1 MPAALI
7 PSSSPAPKPRLSL
20 AILGHD
26 GHGKTTLARA
36 IQATFGIEKPASS
49 VWLAADAT
57 FAPLGSPAS
66 SRLEAETDTRT
77 YLIDDYTSRAISA
90 YERISGVSSK
100 DGAIVVVSAMD
111 GPASQTRDDI
121 LLCRQLGVPAL
132 VVFLSKTDQVQDAE
146 LIQLVEMEI
155 RDLLDKYGYPGEK
168 TPVIPG
174 SALGAAQGNARDQS
188 AIRKLLE
195 AADHHIPQPQHAID
209 QPFLMAVNDTHFV
222 SGLGT
227 LVSGRIERG
236 ILRTHDTVDIV
247 GQRPTTP
254 ATVRGI
260 WASGRPLE
268 EAQAGDNVDVLL
280 DIMEP
285 GAVLP
290 GQVIAAPGSVRAFR
304 RFNAEVYML
313 TKAEGGRHT
322 PFFAGYRPQF
332 SFPFAKANITGRIHL
347 PDNTEL
353 VFPGDTVSL
362 GVQLLSPVVM
372 QASTRFLIQDG
383 EHTVGTGVVSQVL
396 EDLPRHFT
404 PYSAKAPIYVG
415 TVPREDTQDFS
426 SPKIDP
432 SIEPVPVDAPR
443 FVQAD
448 VFESRSPQDRA
459 SSDTFKRFRTGSE
472 HTVEVQIGPIS
483 TEHPLLRLA
492 DPFPSQHLP
501 PDQEQHELTVHF
513 VPLML
518 GAQAQHQPIILPRS
532 GSSNLCRFAFI
543 VPAEAE
549 LYEARIIVS
558 YQNRI
563 LQTARL
569 LGSTDRESSGND
581 EPIALLPE
589 CLARQQFT
597 HLDHGPRFAASFLLN
612 ETSSGQNLLTGMD
625 DDGVWLTDRQ
635 GIDDFIETFDNLWN
649 GYSYTAAKETDS
661 PWLPSATL
669 REEDIDVLL
678 NAAIGGQEL
687 HSLLV
692 GHGSDRR
699 LPPGA
704 AIQVFTKTDQDRFP
718 VEFVYESAV
727 GLDHDAGLC
736 PDWPRC
742 LEGGCQQDPV
752 PGKFCPSRFWGLSRV
767 IERHHYDFESVTPAS
782 PDFWLRSEP
791 NPQRHT
797 LPLLKYV
804 LLGGSKIVPDAL
816 QDPQAMPAIQQFARQ
831 MAGRAELASSWSN
844 WKDLVTG
851 KPDSLLLLVHTQS
864 LPKVKMVRTLE
875 INGDNRLQSNQ
886 IDSSVVGGTDE
897 HHPLVL
903 LLGCHTAQGE
913 VPFARLSSAMKRCH
927 ASVVIGS
934 GSFINARHAA
944 PFAQFFLTS
953 LREKLNGTTALTFG
967 EFMQHLRRES
977 LAQGHLVV
985 LALTAYGDADWILT
999 SAAQTSSPPPA
1010 PHAQSLSD
1018 RNAPRRL
1025 RRRHMD

>member
-7 PSSSPAPKPRLSL
+7 PSSSPDPKPQLTL

-36 IQATFGIEKPASS
+36 IQATFGATEPASLIGS
-49 VWLAADAT
+49 AIDAA
-57 FAPLGSPAS
+57 FAPLGSPAP
-66 SRLEAETDTRT
+66 SRIEAETDTRT

-90 YERISGVSSK
+90 YQRIIGVSSK
-100 DGAIVVVSAMD
+100 DGAILVVSAID
-111 GPASQTRDDI
+111 GPTPQTREDI
-121 LLCRQLGVPAL
+121 LLCRQVGVPAL
-132 VVFLSKTDQVQDAE
+132 VVFLSKTDQVDDDE
-146 LIQLVEMEI
+146 LIQLVAMEI
-155 RDLLDKYGYPGEK
+155 RDLLDQYGYPGAT

-174 SALGAAQGNARDQS
+174 SALRAMQGNARDQS

-209 QPFLMAVNDTHFV
+209 QSFLMAVDGIDFI

-227 LVSGRIERG
+227 VVTGRIERG
-236 ILRTHDTVDIV
+236 IIRTHDTVEIV
-247 GQRPTTP
+247 GLRPTRQ
-254 ATVRGI
+254 ATVKTIVAAIRRTHEARAGANVGI
-260 WASGRPLE
+260 
-268 EAQAGDNVDVLL
+268 LL

-285 GAVLP
+285 DAVEP
-290 GQVIAAPGSVRAFR
+290 GQVIAAPGSVRPHR
-304 RFNAEVYML
+304 RFKAEIYIL
-313 TKAEGGRHT
+313 SRDEGGRHT
-322 PFFAGYRPQF
+322 PFFASFRPQF
-332 SFPFAKANITGRIHL
+332 SFPFSRADMTGRIHL
-347 PDNTEL
+347 PDDKEL
-353 VFPGDTVSL
+353 VFPGDTISTEIE
-362 GVQLLSPVVM
+362 LLEPVVM
-372 QASTRFLIQDG
+372 EASSRFSIKEG
-383 EHTVGTGVVSQVL
+383 SRTVGFGVVSRFL
-396 EDLPRHFT
+396 EDFPSPAA
-404 PYSAKAPIYVG
+404 PYSEETPFSINKP
-415 TVPREDTQDFS
+415 PRVHIEYS
-426 SPKIDP
+426 SPQKTEP
-432 SIEPVPVDAPR
+432 PTEPVPADAPR

-448 VFESRSPQDRA
+448 VFESRSPQARA
-459 SSDTFKRFRTGSE
+459 SSGTFKRFRTGSQ
-472 HTVEVQIGPIS
+472 HTVEVQIAPIS

-518 GAQAQHQPIILPRS
+518 EAQAQRNLLILPRS
-532 GSSNLCRFAFI
+532 GSSNLCRFDFI

-569 LGSTDRESSGND
+569 LGSTDLESSGNH
-581 EPIALLPE
+581 EPISLLPE
-589 CLARQQFT
+589 CLARQQFS

-612 ETSSGQNLLTGMD
+612 ATSSGQNLLTGMD

-669 REEDIDVLL
+669 REEEIDMLR
-678 NAAIGGQEL
+678 NAALGGQEL

-692 GHGSDRR
+692 SRGSDRR

-718 VEFVYESAV
+718 VEFVYESPV
-727 GLDHDAGLC
+727 GVKSIAELC

-752 PGKFCPSRFWGLSRV
+752 PKIFCPSRFWGLSRV
-767 IERHHYDFESVTPAS
+767 IERHHYDVDRVTPAS
-782 PDFWLRSEP
+782 PDFWLRAEP

-797 LPLLKYV
+797 LPLLNYV
-804 LLGGSKIVPDAL
+804 LLGGSKIVPESL
-816 QDPQAMPAIQQFARQ
+816 QNPKAMPAIQELARR
-831 MAGRAELASSWSN
+831 MAGRAELASSWSH
-844 WKDLVTG
+844 WKDLVAG
-851 KPDSLLLLVHTQS
+851 KPDSLLLLVHTQP

-875 INGDNRLQSNQ
+875 ISGDPELQSNE
-886 IDSSVVGGTDE
+886 IDSSIVGGTAE
-897 HHPLVL
+897 HHPMVL

-913 VPFARLSSAMKRCH
+913 VPFARISSAMKRCH

-944 PFAQFFLTS
+944 PFAQFFLTT

-977 LAQGHLVV
+977 LTQGHLVV

-999 SAAQTSSPPPA
+999 SAAQTSPPSPT
-1010 PHAQSLSD
+1010 PHA
-1018 RNAPRRL
+1018 
-1025 RRRHMD
+1025 